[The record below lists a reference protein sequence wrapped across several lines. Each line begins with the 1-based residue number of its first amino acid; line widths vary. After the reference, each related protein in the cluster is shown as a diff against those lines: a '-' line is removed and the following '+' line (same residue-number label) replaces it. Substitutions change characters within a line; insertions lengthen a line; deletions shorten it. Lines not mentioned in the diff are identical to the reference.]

1 MDASPTYLGIAAA
14 AQRVGVTVSTLKRW
28 ADDGRVPCVKTGG
41 GHRRF
46 RGADIEQLLEEMA
59 ERSGESRSRD
69 EEWLGLL
76 LHADTHPLMAGL
88 FSARARLGAW
98 YRVGEELARA
108 LQLLGRRWV
117 QGELGI
123 LDEHLAS
130 ERLHRALG
138 QIVSGIPLGPETPV
152 CLLTT
157 PPGEEHTLGLSIAE
171 LCLRESGWRS
181 LWAGGAVPAEDV
193 SRRLRDLPVAMVAAA
208 ASPSS
213 VPPRRLGRWAAEV
226 AVACRR
232 QSIPLVLGGG
242 GEWPARLEGTLRV
255 ETFAALHDLVTSR
268 GVANA

>member
-1 MDASPTYLGIAAA
+1 MDASSPTYLGIAAA

-46 RGADIEQLLEEMA
+46 RGADIEQLLEEMS

-76 LHADTHPLMAGL
+76 LQADVHPLMAGL
-88 FSARARLGAW
+88 FAGRARLGAW

-108 LQLLGRRWV
+108 LRLLGRRWM
-117 QGELGI
+117 QGQLGI

-138 QIVSGIPLGPETPV
+138 HIVSGIPLGPETPV

-157 PPGEEHTLGLSIAE
+157 PPGEEHTLALSIAE

-181 LWAGGAVPAEDV
+181 LWGGGAVPADDV
-193 SRRLRDLPVAMVAAA
+193 SRRLGDLPVAMVAAA

-226 AVACRR
+226 ATACRR
-232 QSIPLVLGGG
+232 QNIPLVLGGAG
-242 GEWPARLEGTLRV
+242 SWPARLEGAIRV
-255 ETFAALHDLVTSR
+255 ESFAALHDLVTAP
-268 GVANA
+268 GAKA